1 MDIPVDITTNGKS
14 IKNQDNYNIKFND
27 VSFAYEK
34 TNVLSKVNLIAR
46 QQQLTAFVGASGAGK
61 TTAGQLIP
69 KFWKVNEGAITI
81 GDINI
86 NDITDEELMEAVS
99 FVFQDN
105 FLLDDTIYEN
115 IAIGKSNAAE
125 KEVIKASQAAQIHE
139 FIVSLPAGYQTKV
152 GAEGI
157 KLSGGEKQRICIARA
172 ILKNAPII
180 ILDEA
185 TSFSDIE
192 NEYKIQQAMNNLLG
206 GKTVIMIA
214 HRLNTIRN
222 ASNIYVFN
230 EGQIAE
236 QGNHDTLIRNNSFY
250 AKQWRKGGSI

>member
-1 MDIPVDITTNGKS
+1 M
-14 IKNQDNYNIKFND
+14 
-27 VSFAYEK
+27 
-34 TNVLSKVNLIAR
+34 NLVAR

-69 KFWKVNEGAITI
+69 KFWKVTEGAITI

-99 FVFQDN
+99 FVLQDN
-105 FLLDDTIYEN
+105 FLLEDTIYEN
-115 IAIGKSNAAE
+115 IAIGKSNATE
-125 KEVIKASQAAQIHE
+125 KEVIKAAQAAQIHE
-139 FIVSLPAGYQTKV
+139 FIVSLLAGYQTKV
-152 GAEGI
+152 GAEGT

-192 NEYKIQQAMNNLLG
+192 NEYKIQQAINNLLG

-214 HRLNTIRN
+214 HRLKTIRD

-230 EGQIAE
+230 EGQIVE
-236 QGNHDTLIRNNSFY
+236 QGEHNTLIQNNSFY
-250 AKQWRKGGSI
+250 AK